1 MSEEIANEVL
11 EDMLRT
17 RATMI
22 RDLTPILGEKAAFEC
37 ADAIFRYAIKSA
49 KARLGVTEH

>member
-1 MSEEIANEVL
+1 MSEETANEVL

-17 RATMI
+17 RAAMI

-49 KARLGVTEH
+49 KARLGVVEH